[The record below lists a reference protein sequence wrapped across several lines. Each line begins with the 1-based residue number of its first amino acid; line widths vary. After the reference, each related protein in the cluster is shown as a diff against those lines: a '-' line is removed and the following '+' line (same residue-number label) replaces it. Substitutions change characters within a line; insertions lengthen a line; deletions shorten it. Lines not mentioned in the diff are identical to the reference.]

1 MLIFWV
7 LYAIDQVQLDRAK
20 QATKSA
26 ILMNLES
33 RMVVSEDIR
42 RQILTYERFSQK
54 WRCTCLQGLTTLRLL
69 NVSNTGATSENA
81 TVSSSSPRVL
91 RIGVLFTL
99 NSIIGRSVKA
109 TATFWSQ

>member
-42 RQILTYERFSQK
+42 RQILTYERVDYIEV
-54 WRCTCLQGLTTLRLL
+54 T
-69 NVSNTGATSENA
+69 
-81 TVSSSSPRVL
+81 
-91 RIGVLFTL
+91 
-99 NSIIGRSVKA
+99 
-109 TATFWSQ
+109 

>member
-54 WRCTCLQGLTTLRLL
+54 WRCTCLQG
-69 NVSNTGATSENA
+69 ATSENA